1 VGLGPFR
8 EEVVWDVLG
17 REYDQGPDARVWGRG
32 RGEGRRKVECKV
44 GAREENVLEMLE
56 VLRGEFGGAEGYV
69 RSQCRLCEGDVEA
82 VRRAMIVDVK
92 AVHFA
97 RDSGC
102 WE

>member
-1 VGLGPFR
+1 M
-8 EEVVWDVLG
+8 WDVLG
-17 REYDQGPDARVWGRG
+17 REYDPGPGSDARMRG
-32 RGEGRRKVECKV
+32 VRMGMGKTEGRRKVECKV

-69 RSQCRLCEGDVEA
+69 RSQCRLCDGDVDA
-82 VRRAMIVDVK
+82 VRKAMIVDVR